1 MYDKLL
7 RGLFLNLD
15 FKDSAEFRKKYTAI
29 SLQRGK
35 LFIWVTFFIGV
46 YSLFT
51 DLVLKRDS
59 TIDFAYRQNLMAMH
73 VAILVLSIAYII
85 AYHTLEGS
93 GKYRPLGPA
102 KFVVLSHMFLTLLV
116 GAVLAVNS
124 QQFTGNIEV
133 YVLVIFAVALVV
145 PMYPKWVLG
154 IYAFVHISF
163 LIVLPALF
171 KDNSILVKEFNS
183 TAIVLVALVL
193 FLMLYQYNVKNFL
206 AEEMLKE
213 DKATFIKLF
222 ETNPFPLMIF
232 RFLDGKILYANQ
244 KAMLFYEIQE
254 DQLSKLNH
262 KDLYKDVTDLHIIN
276 KMIEI
281 NETVNDYVVEQKTT
295 TGRIK
300 RPVINYELIDYFGEK
315 SILSGV
321 ADIAAIIR
329 MEHEL
334 TIHAST
340 DPLTGV
346 LNRRVGMDL
355 VKKRYETAGREN
367 GQFTLCFIDIDDL
380 KAVNDQYGH
389 LEGDSLITVVCRII
403 GEEINPNDVLFRY
416 GGDEFV
422 VLFGDEDQQQI
433 DQICKRIARKYDDLN
448 HNHKKPYLINAS
460 MGTFSYQSEMKLELE
475 QIIEIVDRN
484 MYNNKLGKK

>member
-1 MYDKLL
+1 VE
-7 RGLFLNLD
+7 
-15 FKDSAEFRKKYTAI
+15 FKKKYTAI

-35 LFIWVTFFIGV
+35 LFIWVTFFIAW

-51 DLVLKRDS
+51 DLILKRDN
-59 TIDFAYRQNLMAMH
+59 TIDLGYRQNLLAMH
-73 VAILVLSIAYII
+73 VAILVLSIVYII
-85 AYHTLEGS
+85 AYNTLERS
-93 GKYRPLGPA
+93 EKYRFSGIA

-124 QQFTGNIEV
+124 QRFTGNIEV
-133 YVLVIFAVALVV
+133 YVLVILAVALVV
-145 PMYPKWVLG
+145 PMYPRWVLG
-154 IYAFVHISF
+154 IYGMVHISF
-163 LIVLPALF
+163 LIVLSALF
-171 KDNSILVKEFNS
+171 KNNSILIKQFNS
-183 TAIVLVALVL
+183 TAIVFVSLVL
-193 FLMLYQYNVKNFL
+193 FLMLYQNNVKNFL
-206 AEEMLKE
+206 AEEMLRE

-232 RFLDGKILYANQ
+232 RFADGKILYANQ
-244 KAMLFYEIQE
+244 KAMLFYEIPE
-254 DQLSKLNH
+254 DQLSTLNH
-262 KDLYKDVTDLHIIN
+262 NDLYKDISDLHVIR

-281 NETVNDYVVEQKTT
+281 NEKVNDYMVEQKTT
-295 TGRIK
+295 TGKIK
-300 RPVINYELIDYFGEK
+300 RLVINYELIDYFGEK

-321 ADIAAIIR
+321 ADIAEIKRI
-329 MEHEL
+329 EHEL

-340 DPLTGV
+340 DILTGV

-355 VKKRYETAGREN
+355 VRRRYETVGRES

-422 VLFGDEDQQQI
+422 VLFGDEEKQQI
-433 DQICKRIARKYDDLN
+433 DQISRRIAKRYEDLN
-448 HNHKKPYLINAS
+448 QNHYKPYFINAT
-460 MGTFSYQSEMKLELE
+460 MGTFTYQSEMNLDLE

-484 MYNNKLGKK
+484 MYNNKLRKK